1 MIQPNKSISCS
12 FCTADDWFAFG
23 SKLLTCVKNTHKP
36 ISSIILYKFT
46 DPDPQLPK
54 KLAQFWTLT
63 NCFLKGRSRD
73 GLRLAAALCYISHH
87 LYHTDIDKS
96 DLRALTRIIY
106 SEEWDLEPLVIP
118 WRKYKEAYL
127 LIAHQVIDVQ
137 MYAEHF
143 STWSYLFENACV
155 EAVQAQLHRGLN
167 NKMKQKLLIDALKS
181 DLSTERVR
189 KMVLEWG
196 LDVRG
201 LDIFP
206 VIKKVG
212 NGKWNMQTIL
222 SLAPLVA
229 QLVALGSTCAIFH
242 PCSLLII
249 RACRAGIITNLL
261 WRYQKSSKVFLPS
274 KVIFNILQ
282 FVSSPHEVDIKKSWW
297 ACKMR
302 EGDNMM
308 KNVILMLGRTSE
320 IIYRS
325 GVDCT
330 PYPSGDFS
338 QAQTLENRN
347 EYGSNSEFIPTEE
360 KDATGTRVPLRD
372 DTRRKRKWSNPFTS
386 CSDGVESKIDTP
398 SAISVSNNQENRG
411 RYYGHQQPCFFGHD
425 YDKENVSNQ
434 KLVGRGYQERTFPE
448 KRDYQAQWNAVRCKP
463 KTVPSIGLQERNVS
477 QKYNLNASPTR
488 SDLQTDY
495 ELKMKWTRKKPKSS
509 AKTSFRK
516 SWRSSTPKTNMQNF
530 CKWTPEKFKRLQE
543 RISVRENLAGLLDK
557 SSKDKL
563 LGGKGKHFPLGHE
576 NQLRR
581 LPEHNSKRSN
591 LHKEKPLTIGQ
602 ISEKDCKGF
611 HEDKERTRYVVLSNV
626 EIPVEE

>member
-1 MIQPNKSISCS
+1 M
-12 FCTADDWFAFG
+12 
-23 SKLLTCVKNTHKP
+23 TCVKNTHKP

-73 GLRLAAALCYISHH
+73 GLRLAAAFCYISHH
-87 LYHTDIDKS
+87 LYHTDIEKS
-96 DLRALTRIIY
+96 DLQALTRIIY

-118 WRKYKEAYL
+118 WRKYKKAYL

-143 STWSYLFENACV
+143 STWSYLFGNACI
-155 EAVQAQLHRGLN
+155 EAVQAQLHRRLN
-167 NKMKQKLLIDALKS
+167 NKMKEKLLIDALKS
-181 DLSTERVR
+181 ELSTKRVR

-242 PCSLLII
+242 PCSSLII

-261 WRYQKSSKVFLPS
+261 WRYQKSSKVCLPRD
-274 KVIFNILQ
+274 VILNILQ
-282 FVSSPHEVDIKKSWW
+282 FVSSPHEIDIKKSWW

-308 KNVILMLGRTSE
+308 KNVIQMLGRTSE
-320 IIYRS
+320 IIYQS

-338 QAQTLENRN
+338 LAQNLENRN

-360 KDATGTRVPLRD
+360 KDASGTMTRAPLRD
-372 DTRRKRKWSNPFTS
+372 DTRRKRKWNNPLTS
-386 CSDGVESKIDTP
+386 CSDGVESKIDIP
-398 SAISVSNNQENRG
+398 SVISVRNTQQNRA
-411 RYYGHQQPCFFGHD
+411 RYFGNLQPCFFGYD

-434 KLVGRGYQERTFPE
+434 KLVGRGYQERTFSE
-448 KRDYQAQWNAVRCKP
+448 KQACYDYQAQWNAVRFNP
-463 KTVPSIGLQERNVS
+463 RTVPSFGLQERNVS
-477 QKYNLNASPTR
+477 QKYNPNASSTR
-488 SDLQTDY
+488 SDLQTDF

-509 AKTSFRK
+509 TKAPFRK
-516 SWRSSTPKTNMQNF
+516 SWRSSTTKTNIQNF

-543 RISVRENLAGLLDK
+543 RISVREKLKGLLDK
-557 SSKDKL
+557 SGKDKL
-563 LGGKGKHFPLGHE
+563 LGGNGRHCPLGHE
-576 NQLRR
+576 KQLRR
-581 LPEHNSKRSN
+581 LPQQSSEGSN
-591 LHKEKPLTIGQ
+591 LHKEKPLTKGQ
-602 ISEKDCKGF
+602 ISEKDYKKANEG
-611 HEDKERTRYVVLSNV
+611 KERIRYVVLSNIQ
-626 EIPVEE
+626 IPVEE